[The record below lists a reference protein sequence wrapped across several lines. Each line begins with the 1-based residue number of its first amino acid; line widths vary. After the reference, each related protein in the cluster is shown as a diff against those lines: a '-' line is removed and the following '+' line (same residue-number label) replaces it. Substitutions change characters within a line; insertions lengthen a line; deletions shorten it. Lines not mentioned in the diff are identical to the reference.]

1 MKAED
6 YFNKHQ
12 HLRWLEHIAQE
23 YKDDIA
29 LIEREWDHFTIVGVG
44 YNARG
49 DTSVMNF
56 NPHRTIK
63 PGYILDGLK
72 EALKGLES
80 DIEKIKEEISSVIV
94 EL

>member
-1 MKAED
+1 MKAIE
-6 YFNKHQ
+6 YFEKHN
-12 HLRWLEHIAQE
+12 HLQWLEHIAQE

-29 LIEREWDHFTIVGVG
+29 IIEREWDHFTIVGVG

-49 DTSVMNF
+49 DTAVMNF

-63 PGYILDGLK
+63 PSYILDGLK
-72 EALKGLES
+72 EALQGLEIE
-80 DIEKIKEEISSVIV
+80 IEKIKEEISSVIV